1 MLFRFYES
9 KLWESSSINGSLSS
23 KLRKSS
29 DWCRTPRLRVMQS
42 DHCPKTAISLITN
55 LPDCIGWR
63 QHFTRDSTEHKP
75 SYCKNLEKSIS
86 GIKNSPRP
94 HDAVTGPPTTAKL
107 QTTQHRTL
115 TLVNF
120 VNLMVIKLLTTPS
133 FLQLNFSTHKQ

>member
-23 KLRKSS
+23 KLQKSS

-75 SYCKNLEKSIS
+75 SYCKHLEKAIS

-94 HDAVTGPPTTAKL
+94 HDAATDNRKNTNYPTQNPDTDQLCEPNGHKIVD
-107 QTTQHRTL
+107 HP
-115 TLVNF
+115 
-120 VNLMVIKLLTTPS
+120 LLPS
-133 FLQLNFSTHKQ
+133 T